1 MEVLETGGLAPLRAT
16 DPPIE
21 RETHG
26 PATAASRQRSPESV
40 HLSASQLRDE
50 KGGLVV
56 GQSVWVSGLRSST
69 ELNDMEAQKR
79 HVERLV
85 ERLKRS

>member
-26 PATAASRQRSPESV
+26 PATASRQRSPESV

-69 ELNDMEAQKR
+69 ELNGMEAQKR